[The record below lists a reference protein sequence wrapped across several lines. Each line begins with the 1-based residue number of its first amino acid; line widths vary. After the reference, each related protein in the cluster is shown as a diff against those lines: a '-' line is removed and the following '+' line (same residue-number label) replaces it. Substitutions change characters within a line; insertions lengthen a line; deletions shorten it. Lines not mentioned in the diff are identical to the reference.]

1 VCRHWIAQLE
11 RQHAE
16 VERAG
21 LKILAVGIGEPQH
34 VQRYSQRYAPS
45 IACVCGQGTETH
57 TRYGLQRH
65 TIAELFSRPVVV
77 SHIRAAANGFAPG
90 VITGELKI
98 LTGQFI
104 VDTSGIIRYAHYS
117 RHVGDD
123 ASVSDILTAFAKI

>member
-1 VCRHWIAQLE
+1 LE
-11 RQHAE
+11 RRHAE
-16 VERAG
+16 VEAAG

-45 IACVCGQGTETH
+45 ITCVCGEGTETH

-77 SHIRAAANGFAPG
+77 SHIRAIANGFAPG
-90 VITGELKI
+90 ALTGDMKI

-104 VDTSGIIRYAHYS
+104 INTSGIIRYAHYS
-117 RHVGDD
+117 RYVGDD
-123 ASVSDILTAFAKI
+123 ADVSDILAAFAKVQSEK